1 MEKRKLIPVFIML
14 LAGAIAGILMMI
26 GGYELHVLLRNL
38 LIVLLFFYFL
48 GFLLKKIL
56 DCMAAQTEKAILDE
70 GEVIEKQPEEKE

>member
-56 DCMAAQTEKAILDE
+56 DRMAAQTEKAILDE

>member
-26 GGYELHVLLRNL
+26 GGYELHILLRNL
-38 LIVLLFFYFL
+38 LIVLLIFYFL
-48 GFLLKKIL
+48 GYLLKKIL
-56 DCMAAQTEKAILDE
+56 DRMALQNEKAVLDE

>member
-14 LAGAIAGILMMI
+14 LAGAIAGLLMMI

-56 DCMAAQTEKAILDE
+56 DRMAAQTEKAILDE